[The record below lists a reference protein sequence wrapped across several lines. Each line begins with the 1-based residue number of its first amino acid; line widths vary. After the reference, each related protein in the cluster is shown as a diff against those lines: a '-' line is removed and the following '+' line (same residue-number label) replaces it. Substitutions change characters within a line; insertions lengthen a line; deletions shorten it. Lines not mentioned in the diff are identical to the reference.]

1 LKNKFENNLRFA
13 KRLDHTDS
21 LKSYRSKFF
30 IPKMKGKPVIYFSG
44 NSLGLQPK
52 QTISFIQRE
61 LKDWAGLGV
70 EGHEH
75 AHRPWLYYHKFSKKI
90 LAEIVGARPNEVVAM
105 NQLTVNLHLM
115 MVSFYRP
122 SIGRYKILTEAG
134 AFSSDQYA
142 FESQIKFHG
151 LNPASALIEVSPRD
165 GEFTLR
171 TEDIIKAI
179 EEHGRELAL
188 VIFGGVQYY
197 TGQFFDIKK
206 ITEAGQKAGAMVG
219 FDLAHAI
226 GNVDLQLHRHNV
238 DFAVWCSYKY
248 LNSGPGG
255 IAGAYIHE
263 KHFQGDELPRFAG
276 WWGHQE
282 KERFEMKKG
291 FKPITGVDG
300 WQVSNVPVLQAAAHL
315 ASLQIFRAAG
325 MKTLRKK
332 SILLT
337 DYLEYLLKE
346 IDPFENSYRII
357 TPSNAKDRGCQLSIF
372 LKQNGKK
379 VFNSLTRNGVS
390 LDWREPDVIRLAPVP
405 LYNTFE
411 EVFRFTEL
419 FKTILTKSSDR

>member
-1 LKNKFENNLRFA
+1 LKNKFENTLRFA

-30 IPKMKGKPVIYFSG
+30 IPKMKGKSVIYFSG

-52 QTISFIQRE
+52 QTSSFIQRE

-75 AHRPWLYYHKFSKKI
+75 AHRPWLFYHKFSKKI
-90 LAEIVGARPNEVVAM
+90 LAEIVGASPKEVVAM

-122 SIGRYKILTEAG
+122 SAGRYKILTEAG

-142 FESQIKFHG
+142 FESQMKFHG

-179 EEHGRELAL
+179 DENGRELAL

-219 FDLAHAI
+219 FDIAHAI

-263 KHFQGDELPRFAG
+263 KHFDRDDLPRFAG

-282 KERFEMKKG
+282 NERFEMKKG
-291 FKPITGVDG
+291 FKPITGIDG

-315 ASLQIFRAAG
+315 ASLQIFRDAG
-325 MKTLRKK
+325 MKMLRRK

-346 IDPFENSYRII
+346 LDPFENSYRII
-357 TPSNAKDRGCQLSIF
+357 TPSNSKDRGCQLSIF
-372 LKQNGKK
+372 LKKNVEKI
-379 VFNSLTRNGVS
+379 FNSLTRSGVS
-390 LDWREPDVIRLAPVP
+390 LDWREPNVIRLAPVP

-411 EVFRFTEL
+411 EVFRFAEI
-419 FKTILTKSSDR
+419 FKNTLAKSSKS

>member
-1 LKNKFENNLRFA
+1 MKNKFENNLRFA

-30 IPKMKGKPVIYFSG
+30 IPKMRGKPVIYFSG

-52 QTISFIQRE
+52 QANSFIQQE

-70 EGHEH
+70 DGHEH

-90 LAEIVGARPNEVVAM
+90 LAEIVGARPKEVVAM

-122 SIGRYKILTEAG
+122 STGRYKILTEAG

-179 EEHGRELAL
+179 EEHGHELAL
-188 VIFGGVQYY
+188 IIFGGVQYY

-206 ITEAGQKAGAMVG
+206 ITEAGQKEGAMVG

-263 KHFQGDELPRFAG
+263 KHFDRDDLPRFAG

-282 KERFEMKKG
+282 KERFDMKKG
-291 FKPITGVDG
+291 FKAITGIDG

-315 ASLQIFRAAG
+315 ASLQIFRDAG
-325 MKTLRKK
+325 IKTLRRK

-357 TPSNAKDRGCQLSIF
+357 TPSNSKNRGCQLSIF
-372 LKQNGKK
+372 LKKNGKK
-379 VFNSLTRNGVS
+379 IFNSLTRNGVS
-390 LDWREPDVIRLAPVP
+390 LDWREPNVIRLAPVP

-411 EVFRFTEL
+411 EVFRFVEI
-419 FKTILTKSSDR
+419 FKAILAKS